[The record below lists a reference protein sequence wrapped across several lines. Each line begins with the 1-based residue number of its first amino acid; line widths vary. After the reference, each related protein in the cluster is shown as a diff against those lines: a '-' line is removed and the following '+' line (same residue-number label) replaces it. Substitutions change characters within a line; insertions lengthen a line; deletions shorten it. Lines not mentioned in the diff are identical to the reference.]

1 VFCCYR
7 CANFAGGVLPNR
19 AALAADWVAN
29 DFSGTWAVMISCM
42 SAEHT
47 VNRPTAKRRNIV
59 TMMVSFGRELTL
71 LQRIGY
77 SLFGLVTF
85 ALGLQFLDVALGEFR
100 GGDLLGAIVWTMP
113 GAILTAIGTAT
124 FVNVLRFPHSNPSGG
139 R

>member
-1 VFCCYR
+1 
-7 CANFAGGVLPNR
+7 
-19 AALAADWVAN
+19 
-29 DFSGTWAVMISCM
+29 MISRM
-42 SAEHT
+42 SEHT
-47 VNRPTAKRRNIV
+47 SDKHTAKRRNIV

-85 ALGLQFLDVALGEFR
+85 PSGLLFLGVVAWGEFR
-100 GGDLLGAIVWTMP
+100 GGDLLGAVVWTTP

-124 FVNVLRFPHSNPSGG
+124 LVNVLRFPHSNPSGG